1 MATKSEKGQ
10 EKKGQEHHRGPDKG
24 EAYGVAAVTQALA
37 GIDFPASKED
47 ILEQARGHE
56 EIHWTKDRTIDLRSL
71 LDQTDQDDF
80 ESMPE
85 LVEVISET
93 VREEEPV

>member
-1 MATKSEKGQ
+1 MATKSERGQ
-10 EKKGQEHHRGPDKG
+10 QKKGSEHRGPDKG
-24 EAYGVAAVTQALA
+24 EAYGVAAVTQVLA

-56 EIHWTKDRTIDLRSL
+56 EISWTKDRTIDLRSL
-71 LDQTDQDDF
+71 LDQTDQDEF

-85 LVEVISET
+85 LVEAISESI
-93 VREEEPV
+93 REEEPA